1 LLQKVLLEKVV
12 LLLLLL
18 DHEAG
23 LVLQQVGEALLRFGK
38 RVKAEVVL
46 FEKRVQAR
54 TVSLLL
60 LLLLVEKLLLL

>member
-12 LLLLLL
+12 LLLLL